1 MNQNRYFAASIP
13 STSSRYS
20 ILLVDV
26 VVYAKLADNTNVEVY
41 LSQTPLPTSATS
53 GAIVSMQRDTFIS
66 PADARNTYTQLVA
79 VADTPNTG
87 TWFVTV
93 SYTGANNS
101 NTVAFSLTA
110 HLTTME
116 PLVNSVN
123 GTMAEGQEFR
133 LFKFSKEDLPANIM
147 KDPLG
152 VFLYFHVTS
161 DTAFKMYLRVDH
173 MPSEY
178 VFDVDSNLRRQS
190 SPYIAELF
198 VNGVDKD
205 ILLMVRRDGRQ
216 SVEFGLATSTLLR
229 SDNPVFVS
237 TSAGVLAVLVILAAL
252 LAAAVIVIAV
262 FSVKY
267 VRPAC
272 TKSYYHSD
280 LGDTLLY
287 NKESS

>member
-1 MNQNRYFAASIP
+1 
-13 STSSRYS
+13 
-20 ILLVDV
+20 
-26 VVYAKLADNTNVEVY
+26 
-41 LSQTPLPTSATS
+41 
-53 GAIVSMQRDTFIS
+53 
-66 PADARNTYTQLVA
+66 VA
-79 VADTPNTG
+79 
-87 TWFVTV
+87 
-93 SYTGANNS
+93 
-101 NTVAFSLTA
+101 
-110 HLTTME
+110 
-116 PLVNSVN
+116 
-123 GTMAEGQEFR
+123 
-133 LFKFSKEDLPANIM
+133 
-147 KDPLG
+147 
-152 VFLYFHVTS
+152 
-161 DTAFKMYLRVDH
+161 
-173 MPSEY
+173 
-178 VFDVDSNLRRQS
+178 QS

-280 LGDTLLY
+280 LNDTLLY